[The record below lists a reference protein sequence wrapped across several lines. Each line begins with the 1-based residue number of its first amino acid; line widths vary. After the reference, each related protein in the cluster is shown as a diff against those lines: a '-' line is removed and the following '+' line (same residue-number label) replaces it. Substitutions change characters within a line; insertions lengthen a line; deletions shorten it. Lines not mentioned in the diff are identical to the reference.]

1 MRFPR
6 LTRMVRVTIAA
17 MTVTIGT
24 LALSSC
30 GSTAAGGHPRITICN
45 QDLGS
50 SRVGPFFPG
59 GTLGT
64 VQQYMVRSV
73 PVTTIL
79 SRFPFG
85 AAVVLRFV
93 EGCAGGV
100 ALLRPPA
107 LKRYAVYAIA
117 LGSGS
122 TPFDVIAIRIGIT
135 SFKQIKILV
144 KRPNGLVSAV
154 AIRGA
159 VREGQ

>member
-1 MRFPR
+1 
-6 LTRMVRVTIAA
+6 
-17 MTVTIGT
+17 
-24 LALSSC
+24 
-30 GSTAAGGHPRITICN
+30 
-45 QDLGS
+45 
-50 SRVGPFFPG
+50 
-59 GTLGT
+59 
-64 VQQYMVRSV
+64 MVRSV